1 MVVDAPKHFLKLVMI
16 TGGSAVFGGVIALFM
31 SSFEFNSSLNVDVD
45 RSTRSQMKQHF
56 FGFGRHLKRQS
67 LHFAKFGMFIGL
79 IELPIELI
87 VGRVNAGGIF
97 ISGGGAAMMMA
108 RYTGVANAV
117 TTFMGSGLFIGGL
130 GLFMHKGQDKS

>member
-1 MVVDAPKHFLKLVMI
+1 
-16 TGGSAVFGGVIALFM
+16 
-31 SSFEFNSSLNVDVD
+31 
-45 RSTRSQMKQHF
+45 
-56 FGFGRHLKRQS
+56 
-67 LHFAKFGMFIGL
+67 MFIGL

-87 VGRVNAGGIF
+87 IGRVNAAGIF

-108 RYTGVANAV
+108 RYTGFANAL